1 MPRQQQQLS
10 TGNMRD
16 MLSRLNNQGD
26 FLERVIVA
34 QYQRV
39 LQGAAQKLSSQSAPS
54 ALQPGGRQPDAN
66 ASLFPA
72 LKDAIAGLFRSQP
85 QQSTPSPTRMQQMAS
100 FAGDT
105 GLGRMQQTLSR
116 RADTEAA
123 KAGNPMAGLK
133 IAQERFERIGSGFSK
148 VKQGIAAMT
157 PTATAAGDEM
167 SGVAGGF
174 KAISGAGEML
184 GGMGGAAEG
193 LGAVLG
199 PVGAFGAA
207 LVGGVEKLQ
216 EWSKSLHNANMQFA
230 DFSGSMA
237 QVKAN
242 QDIRDEI
249 LNMRK
254 GEARA
259 GSAEHLAQGMNSL
272 NEALAPIENGI
283 ANLANQIVGN
293 LALWCGEIIKKIE
306 KLIPGFK
313 ADEDKGINL
322 LSEWDEISNE
332 KWHQTYMRPQRFNK

>member
-1 MPRQQQQLS
+1 MPRQQQPS

-16 MLSRLNNQGD
+16 MLSRLNSQGD

-39 LQGAAQKLSSQSAPS
+39 LQGAAQKLSSQSTPS
-54 ALQPGGRQPDAN
+54 ALQPGARQPDAN

-100 FAGDT
+100 FAGDM
-105 GLGRMQQTLSR
+105 GLGRMQQQLSR
-116 RADTEAA
+116 RADTDAA

-133 IAQERFERIGSGFSK
+133 VAQERFAKISEGFK
-148 VKQGIAAMT
+148 TVRAGVNAIA
-157 PTATAAGDEM
+157 PTATAGAEV
-167 SGVAGGF
+167 SGVGGAF
-174 KAISGAGEML
+174 KALGGAGEML
-184 GGMGGAAEG
+184 GGMGGAAEA

-216 EWSKSLHNANMQFA
+216 EWGKSLHDANMQFA
-230 DFSGSMA
+230 QFSGSMA
-237 QVKAN
+237 QVQAN
-242 QDIRDEI
+242 QDLRDQM

-259 GSAEHLAQGMNSL
+259 ASAEHLSQGMNSL
-272 NEALAPIENGI
+272 NQALAPIENGI
-283 ANLANQIVGN
+283 ANLGNKIVGN
-293 LALWCGEIIKKIE
+293 LALWAGEIIKKIE
-306 KLIPGFK
+306 KLIPWL
-313 ADEDKGINL
+313 EDNEEEGLNP
-322 LSEWDEISNE
+322 LSEWDEIANE
-332 KWHQTYMRPQRFNK
+332 KWHQTYMRPARFNNK